1 MSPDEPDARFTI
13 SLDRSAEVFDVT
25 NSGEV
30 ERWLAEVARSVGGV
44 TWNALGGIPNNVHT
58 VEVASDPALALVERP
73 INGFDALLDLRAR
86 ERGET
91 APTPHE
97 AAHRW
102 FDVPG
107 EGLRGMSDAKRRD
120 LAANLQLVMIESDST
135 LRPTVV
141 VQDAGTGQHPEDFP
155 STLLSLLASNKK
167 DKLHQMGVYNAGGAA
182 SCRFA
187 PYTIVAS
194 RLAPSLLN
202 GRPDAVGVTVIRYN
216 PLDPDRYK
224 SGTYEYLAAKDG
236 SILRLDV
243 PELPNLPHGTYV
255 KLIEYDLAKYAR
267 AAHEPKQSLWHLL
280 HAALPDPALPL
291 RIVETRT
298 ERFPG
303 VREGGERRTVS
314 GLLHLLSRPDV
325 AQYSDVREIDLGIDI
340 GKIVLRYFVL
350 NEDRDP
356 DAYTKS
362 DQGLTIT
369 LNGQRQIT
377 KDRHWVK
384 RQVDVQ
390 FIFKRL
396 VVIVDATGLTNAAK
410 RNVFSSTREQGV
422 DSPEARTII
431 DRVISELIDDENLS
445 ELDELAKRRALEA
458 ATKST
463 TDKVKKQ
470 LASQIN
476 AYIKGDIGGAK
487 GGKLK
492 ARKRR
497 RGGGGGGGRTPDVDD
512 TLMLEVPDTLRILR
526 DPIKIEPGGTAA
538 LRLEINA
545 KNDFLPRHANAL
557 SVVFGEELREHVAVR
572 AQGRLIGGKVRVTLE
587 ADAET
592 PVGESTMRVALVVP
606 EAGVLLTADGTI
618 AVAKRETEE
627 EEDSRT
633 GGEPN
638 IDVQWVGRDGWTG
651 FDPMWDAETVGVC
664 HIHRED
670 PTNPTSIT
678 RVEWFMNE
686 NFAPYEQVV
695 REKNLGAEQITTF
708 QEAYEYPVLFGLFK
722 QTLAEEAKEQEADE
736 HGGRVEVPDDYVRG
750 ERARMARAVL
760 MAMEP
765 EMKLAES
772 VEPAAPEPEPAVT
785 G

>member
-1 MSPDEPDARFTI
+1 MKPAEPATSYTIPVNLSEEIFTL
-13 SLDRSAEVFDVT
+13 STES
-25 NSGEV
+25 EV
-30 ERWLAEVARSVGGV
+30 ERWLAEVAKAVGGV
-44 TWNALGGIPNNVHT
+44 AWMALGGIPNNVHT

-73 INGFDALLDLRAR
+73 INGLDALLDLKAR

-97 AAHRW
+97 AARRW
-102 FDVPG
+102 FDVPA
-107 EGLRGMSDAKRRD
+107 EGLQGMPEAKRRE
-120 LAANLQLVMIESDST
+120 LAANLQLVMIESDAT
-135 LRPTVV
+135 LRPTIVI
-141 VQDAGTGQHPEDFP
+141 QDAGTGQHPEDFA

-202 GRPDAVGVTVIRYN
+202 GRSDAIGVAIVRYN

-224 SGTYEYLAAKDG
+224 SGTYEYVAAKDE
-236 SILRLDV
+236 SILRLDLA
-243 PELPNLPHGTYV
+243 ELPDLPHGTYV
-255 KLIEYDLAKYAR
+255 RLIEYDLAKYAR

-314 GLLHLLSRPDV
+314 GLLHLLSRPEV

-350 NEDRDP
+350 NEGRDP

-384 RQVDVQ
+384 RQVDVP

-396 VVIVDATGLTNAAK
+396 VVIVDATGLTNATK

-422 DSPEARTII
+422 DSPETRTIF
-431 DRVISELIDDENLS
+431 DRVISELLDDENLS

-476 AYIKGDIGGAK
+476 AYIKGEIAGAK
-487 GGKLK
+487 GGKRK
-492 ARKRR
+492 PRKRR
-497 RGGGGGGGRTPDVDD
+497 RGGGGGGGKPPQVDD
-512 TLMLEVPDTLRILR
+512 SLLLEVPDTLTILS
-526 DPIKIEPGGTAA
+526 DPLKIEPGRTAA

-545 KNDFLPRHANAL
+545 KNDFLPRYADAL
-557 SVVFGEELREHVAVR
+557 SVVLGEELREHIVVR
-572 AQGRLIGGKVRVTLE
+572 TQGRLIGGTVRVTLA
-587 ADAET
+587 ADAEA
-592 PVGESTMRVALVVP
+592 PIGDSPMRVALVVP
-606 EAGVLLTADGTI
+606 DKGVLLTADGTI
-618 AVAKRETEE
+618 TVAERKEEE

-638 IDVQWVGRDGWTG
+638 IDVQWVGREGWTG
-651 FDPMWDAETVGVC
+651 FDPVWDAETVGVC

-670 PTNPTSIT
+670 PANSTAIT

-686 NFAPYEQVV
+686 SFAAYEQVI
-695 REKNLGAEQITTF
+695 REKRLGETQLTTF
-708 QEAYEYPVLFGLFK
+708 QEAYEYPVLFSLFK
-722 QTLAEEAKEQEADE
+722 QALAEEAKEQEADE
-736 HGGRVEVPDDYVRG
+736 RGGLVEVPDDYVRG

-765 EMKLAES
+765 ELKLAEAS
-772 VEPAAPEPEPAVT
+772 EPTTVDPEPAITV
-785 G
+785 

>member
-1 MSPDEPDARFTI
+1 MSPDEPTPYTI
-13 SLDRSAEVFDVT
+13 PLDLSGDVFELATASA
-25 NSGEV
+25 V
-30 ERWLAEVARSVGGV
+30 ERWLAEVAKSVGGV
-44 TWNALGGIPNNVHT
+44 SWLALGGIPNNVHT

-73 INGFDALLDLRAR
+73 INGFDALLDLMAR
-86 ERGET
+86 ENEET

-97 AAHRW
+97 AARRW
-102 FDVPG
+102 FDVPAD
-107 EGLRGMSDAKRRD
+107 GLRGMSEAKRRE
-120 LAANLQLVMIESDST
+120 LAANLQLVMVESDLS
-135 LRPTVV
+135 LRPTIVI
-141 VQDAGTGQHPEDFP
+141 QDAGTGQHPEDFS

-167 DKLHQMGVYNAGGAA
+167 EKMHQMGVYNAGGAA

-194 RLAPSLLN
+194 RLAPSLLG
-202 GRPDAVGVTVIRYN
+202 GRSDSIGVAVIRYN
-216 PLDPDRYK
+216 PLDPDRFK

-236 SILRLDV
+236 SILRLDLA
-243 PELPNLPHGTYV
+243 ELPDLGHGTYV
-255 KLIEYDLAKYAR
+255 KLVEYDLAKYAR

-314 GLLHLLSRPDV
+314 GLLHLLSRPEV
-325 AQYSDVREIDLGIDI
+325 ASYSDVREIDLGSEI
-340 GKIVLRYFVL
+340 GTIILRYFVL
-350 NEDRDP
+350 NEGRDP

-377 KDRHWVK
+377 KDRHWVR
-384 RQVDVQ
+384 RQVDIP

-396 VVIVDATGLTNAAK
+396 VVIVNATGLTNAAK

-422 DSPEARTII
+422 DSPEARTIV
-431 DRVISELIDDENLS
+431 DRVVSELLEDENLS
-445 ELDELAKRRALEA
+445 ELDELAKQRALQA

-470 LASQIN
+470 LASQIG
-476 AYIKGDIGGAK
+476 AYIKGEIAGAK
-487 GGKLK
+487 GGKQK
-492 ARKRR
+492 PHKRR
-497 RGGGGGGGRTPDVDD
+497 RGGSSGGGKAPDVDD
-512 TLMLEVPDTLRILR
+512 TLMPEVPDTLKILN
-526 DPIKIEPGGTAA
+526 DPIKVEPGRTAA

-545 KNDFLPRHANAL
+545 KNDFLPRHAEAL
-557 SVVFGEELREHVAVR
+557 SVVFGEDLREHVVVR
-572 AQGRLIGGKVRVTLE
+572 AKGRLIGGKVRVTLE
-587 ADAET
+587 AGPET
-592 PVGESTMRVALVVP
+592 PIGEASMRVALVVP
-606 EAGVLLTADGTI
+606 EAGVLLTADGTM
-618 AVAKRETEE
+618 AVAERKEE
-627 EEDSRT
+627 DEKDSRT

-638 IDVQWVGRDGWTG
+638 IDVKWVGREGWTG
-651 FDPMWDAETVGVC
+651 FDPVWDAETVGEC

-670 PTNPTSIT
+670 PANPTAIT

-686 NFAPYEQVV
+686 SFAAYAQVI
-695 REKNLGAEQITTF
+695 REKRLGETQVTTF

-722 QTLAEEAKEQEADE
+722 QAVAEEAKEQQADE
-736 HGGRVEVPDDYVRG
+736 RGGRVEVPDDYVRG

-765 EMKLAES
+765 EMRLAEATEATTPESES
-772 VEPAAPEPEPAVT
+772 VVT
-785 G
+785 A